1 MAHKITAEAIREA
14 HANLFNDLI
23 DVCIERFN
31 NATGIVYYLDF
42 VNKFWDNTMTAMEK
56 AVIAEVGY
64 TKKDF
69 VAEFT
74 NAIAIR

>member
-14 HANLFNDLI
+14 HTNLFHDLI

-56 AVIAEVGY
+56 ADIAEVGY

-69 VAEFT
+69 VAEFI